1 MKKYVKTV
9 IIMLV
14 VVGILV
20 GFYLFLSRR
29 NEKET
34 STEATADRQVRD
46 MTATQKLIAE
56 AAYKPYPV
64 TPVQVLKY
72 YNEIQVCFYN
82 EEYSEEELKQLGD
95 ISRRLMDDE
104 LVAQQTEE
112 QFYAQLKLDVANLKA
127 QGDHGTTIYDIEVT
141 PSMDVEY
148 FDHEGDECARLYN
161 SYTMKQMI
169 EGKLYYPVIRY
180 VYVMRRDKEG
190 HWKIL
195 GFKKDEEGS
204 SGTERPLAGS

>member
-9 IIMLV
+9 IIMLI

-29 NEKET
+29 NEQET
-34 STEATADRQVRD
+34 STETNADRHVKD
-46 MTATQKLIAE
+46 MTTTQKLIAE
-56 AAYKPYPV
+56 APYKQYPV

-82 EEYSEEELKQLGD
+82 EEYSEEELKELGD
-95 ISRRLMDDE
+95 ISRKLMDDE
-104 LVAQQTEE
+104 LVAQQSDAE
-112 QFYAQLKLDVANLKA
+112 FYAQLKLDVANMKA
-127 QGDHGTTIYDIEVT
+127 QGDHGTTIYDIDVT

-148 FDHEGDECARLYN
+148 FDHDGWECARLYN
-161 SYTMKQMI
+161 TYTMKQMI

-180 VYVMRRDKEG
+180 VYVMRRDTEG
-190 HWKIL
+190 HWKIF
-195 GFKKDEEGS
+195 GFKKDEEGDS
-204 SGTERPLAGS
+204 SAKAAPAGS

>member
-29 NEKET
+29 NEQET
-34 STEATADRQVRD
+34 STEANADRHVKD
-46 MTATQKLIAE
+46 MTTTQKLIAE
-56 AAYKPYPV
+56 APYKQYPV

-82 EEYSEEELKQLGD
+82 EEYSEEELKELGK
-95 ISRRLMDDE
+95 ISRKLMDDE
-104 LVAQQTEE
+104 LVAQQSDEE
-112 QFYAQLKLDVANLKA
+112 FYAQLKLDVANMKA
-127 QGDHGTTIYDIEVT
+127 QGDHGTTIYDIDVT

-148 FDHEGDECARLYN
+148 FDHEGYECARLYN
-161 SYTMKQMI
+161 TYTMKQMI

-180 VYVMRRDKEG
+180 VYVMRRDTEG

-195 GFKKDEEGS
+195 GFKKDEEGDS
-204 SGTERPLAGS
+204 SAKAAPAGS